1 MEFDLFIEQ
10 AITNSSFIDD
20 YSFGDIDDDIAELV
34 RIKSNGT
41 IRLFGFERLIN
52 ANEIRHIKNRH
63 PEDFS
68 LINNITDIFNN
79 FDEFEKSIIKDTQT
93 GKTVISLVLRKKYA
107 NDIIQCVELI
117 NHRNKKLYLK
127 TFFKK

>member
-1 MEFDLFIEQ
+1 MKFEIFIEQ

-41 IRLFGFERLIN
+41 IRLFGFERLVN

>member
-20 YSFGDIDDDIAELV
+20 YSFGDIADDIAELV

-41 IRLFGFERLIN
+41 IRLFGFERLVN

>member
-1 MEFDLFIEQ
+1 MEFEIFIEQ
-10 AITNSSFIDD
+10 AITNSSFIDE
-20 YSFGDIDDDIAELV
+20 YSFGEISHDIAERI

-41 IRLFGFERLIN
+41 FRLFGFERLVN

-63 PEDFS
+63 LEDFS
-68 LINNITDIFNN
+68 LIHNILDIFNN

-93 GKTVISLVLRKKYA
+93 GKTVISLVLRKKYD

-117 NHRNKKLYLK
+117 NHKNKKLYLK